1 MTRFRSYLE
10 LIRFPNLFTAMAD
23 IVAGAWVAVGLSS
36 GSPLSLELV
45 ALLFSSAALYAMGI
59 VMNDYFDFELDC
71 KERPERPLP
80 SGKISRSSALSLG
93 VALGL
98 AGMGLAALVNGISLF
113 IAVVIVGCA
122 LLYDRYTKHSV
133 IAGPLTMGI
142 CRGLNLLLGVSLVA
156 EQVAPYWWLS
166 GFGFLYIFSVTT
178 MSQGET
184 GDGTYPNRV
193 RLMTI
198 TLCVCALGSAF
209 LIHLSP
215 YAVSSLL
222 AVVLFL
228 GWTFS
233 AVGPALR
240 MPTAELIRKAVGRCI
255 VGLPLLDAAVATP
268 FGGWAAFGSVMVFLL
283 LGTFFSRLFAVT

>member
-1 MTRFRSYLE
+1 MTRIRSYLE
-10 LIRFPNLFTAMAD
+10 LIRFPNLFSAMAD

-36 GSPLSLELV
+36 SSPFSLELA
-45 ALLFSSAALYAMGI
+45 ALLLSSAALYAMGI

-80 SGKISRSSALSLG
+80 SGRISRSSALSLG
-93 VALGL
+93 AALGL
-98 AGMGLAALVNGISLF
+98 TGVGLAALVNDVSLI
-113 IAVVIVGCA
+113 IAVMIVGCA
-122 LLYDRYTKHSV
+122 LLYDRYTKHSI

-166 GFGFLYIFSVTT
+166 GFGFLYIFSVTA

-184 GDGTYPNRV
+184 GAGTHLSRV
-193 RLMTI
+193 RLMAF
-198 TLCVCALGSAF
+198 TLCVCALGSASLF
-209 LIHLSP
+209 HLSSH
-215 YAVSSLL
+215 AVSSLL

-228 GWTFS
+228 AWTFS

-240 MPTAELIRKAVGRCI
+240 MPTAEWIRKAVGRCVI
-255 VGLPLLDAAVATP
+255 GLPLLDAAVATP
-268 FGGWAAFGSVMVFLL
+268 FGGWAAFGSTMVLLL
-283 LGTFFSRLFAVT
+283 LGIFFARVFAVT